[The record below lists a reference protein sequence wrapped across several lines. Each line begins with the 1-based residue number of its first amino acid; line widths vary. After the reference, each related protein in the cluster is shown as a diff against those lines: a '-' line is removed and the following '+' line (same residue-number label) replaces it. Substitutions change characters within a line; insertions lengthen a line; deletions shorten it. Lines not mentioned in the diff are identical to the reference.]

1 MASNET
7 NNRNRRNLNYDDLDV
22 YGKLE
27 VKLKARN
34 KITRRGE
41 ILLPCAHV
49 EDTDLSDI
57 LDNIPS
63 VRPNKHLQDNAQSV
77 SSFMDNIRKV
87 KRTSELE
94 IDFTIDEGRN
104 EHDEVSQTIARL
116 RQQSEKL
123 LKKIIHTQV
132 AFNEC
137 LSSTDNL
144 ENKEHLKTHINLIEK
159 TCKFDRGVES
169 IIRCNKNTLEKHID
183 KDLKIENVE
192 EFKNAYNELAQGI
205 LSTIYNAGV
214 KTSKNHEH
222 LLAIKQFNITAEAE
236 DGLVAEELIIG
247 KLDPFTRQPIIKPVR
262 NKICTHIYDQESVNQ
277 MFQSKLFVSC
287 PYIGCTNKRFTKA
300 DLLFNL
306 NHSMESD
313 K

>member
-7 NNRNRRNLNYDDLDV
+7 NDGKRRSLNYEDLDV

-34 KITRRGE
+34 KITRSDKMH
-41 ILLPCAHV
+41 LPCAHD

-77 SSFMDNIRKV
+77 SSLMDNIRKV

-123 LKKIIHTQV
+123 FKRIIHTQV

-144 ENKEHLKTHINLIEK
+144 ENKEHLKNHIKLIEK
-159 TCKFDRGVES
+159 TCNFDRGVES
-169 IIRCNKNTLEKHID
+169 VIRCNKDTLEKHID
-183 KDLKIENVE
+183 KDLKIDNVE

-205 LSTIYNAGV
+205 LSTIYNSGV

-222 LLAIKQFNITAEAE
+222 LLAIKQFNIPAEAE
-236 DGLVAEELIIG
+236 DGLVAKELIIG
-247 KLDPFTRQPIIKPVR
+247 KLDPYTRQPIIKPVR

-300 DLLFNL
+300 DLLFDLNL
-306 NHSMESD
+306 SMESD
-313 K
+313 